1 MSICLL
7 YQRVFSITRLRW
19 AGWGLVGVSTAWF
32 VTIQVGQLCAC
43 NPIQAFWVRPL
54 PGQPSTAHCFNF
66 NTFFFVEAV
75 IDIIIDCAILIL
87 PLRAIHGLVITARTK
102 VLLYSI
108 FLLGGL

>member
-1 MSICLL
+1 MVHHHPSRTVL
-7 YQRVFSITRLRW
+7 RVQPDP
-19 AGWGLVGVSTAWF
+19 GVLGEASSWTTKHST
-32 VTIQVGQLCAC
+32 L
-43 NPIQAFWVRPL
+43 
-54 PGQPSTAHCFNF
+54 FNF

-87 PLRAIHGLVITARTK
+87 PLQAIHGLVITARTK